1 METSFTP
8 LLVMKSKALL
18 TLAILWN
25 RIFPLSGLGNLS
37 PGNIMWQSQICML
50 LYMCTINDT
59 ITSHEKL
66 NEPQNE
72 SYYDENAANSEQN
85 VNFIAERN

>member
-1 METSFTP
+1 METNFTP

-37 PGNIMWQSQICML
+37 PGNIMWQSMFV
-50 LYMCTINDT
+50 YVCTINDT
-59 ITSHEKL
+59 TTSHEKL

-72 SYYDENAANSEQN
+72 SYYDENAAFSEYK
-85 VNFIAERN
+85 VNFIDERN

>member
-1 METSFTP
+1 METNFTP

-37 PGNIMWQSQICML
+37 PGNVVWQSQICML
-50 LYMCTINDT
+50 VHVRTINDT
-59 ITSHEKL
+59 FTSHEKL

-72 SYYDENAANSEQN
+72 SYYDENAAFSEYK
-85 VNFIAERN
+85 VKFIAERN